1 LEIRP
6 ISERR
11 AAAKEQSG
19 DHYAQRRK
27 DVIRAAAEVFRS
39 KGVAATSMKDVAD
52 AANINRASVY
62 YYVESKEE
70 LYEAVVLDA
79 VERNI
84 ADAESLVRSRI
95 DPREKLERL
104 VRLLLK
110 SFADNYP
117 QMYVF
122 IQERTGEKASP
133 VIREL
138 QKRFDNSLT
147 KVIEQGVKRGTFRPD
162 VSPRVATFAL
172 LGMIN
177 WTHRWYD
184 PTGQLTPQEL
194 GDQFMLLLERGL
206 VAADRT

>member
-11 AAAKEQSG
+11 ASAKEQSG

-27 DVIRAAAEVFRS
+27 DVLRAAAEVFRS
-39 KGVAATSMKDVAD
+39 KGVAATSMKDIAD
-52 AANINRASVY
+52 AANVNRASIY

-79 VERNI
+79 VEDNI
-84 ADAESLVRSRI
+84 AKAEALVRSRI
-95 DPREKLERL
+95 DPREKLEQM

-117 QMYVF
+117 QIYVF
-122 IQERTGEKASP
+122 IAERTGEKASP
-133 VIREL
+133 TIHDL
-138 QKRFDNSLT
+138 QERFDAALT
-147 KVIEQGVKRGTFRPD
+147 KIIAQGVKRGTFRSD
-162 VSPRVATFAL
+162 VDPHVATFAL
-172 LGMIN
+172 LGMVN

-184 PTGQLTPQEL
+184 PTGPLPPQEL
-194 GDQFMLLLERGL
+194 GDQFMKLLEGGL
-206 VAADRT
+206 FAVV